1 MTAVILIAMGIAALA
16 MVIGSLMVIVA
27 AFRQSVLWG
36 LAYLFLPFAAFVF
49 IIKYWAE
56 AKAGFVTSM
65 VGFIAVIGAIFAV
78 PEIREGIVKGSTALP
93 AMGAPMETKRDL
105 TAEIQAQRDR
115 IESLEGQFAQA
126 GPVLAREYK
135 DLEIRR
141 KALKA
146 GDEEMIGKFN
156 KDAAAYQKQN
166 AAMKAIPQEVA
177 AAKQALDGLLAER
190 AKSAATAPA
199 GGQRI
204 VMFSTANCGACK
216 MAKQYFAQKGIAYE
230 EFDVNQSRA
239 ANEEFQRLGGR
250 GVPLILVGDKRVEGF
265 SPQALDALLKGV

>member
-1 MTAVILIAMGIAALA
+1 MTLVILIAMGLAALV
-16 MVIGSLMVIVA
+16 MVVGSLMVIVA

-36 LAYLFLPFAAFVF
+36 LAYLFLPFAALVF

-56 AKAGFVTSM
+56 AKAGFLTSM
-65 VGFIAVIGAIFAV
+65 VGFLAVIGAIFAV
-78 PEIREGIVKGSTALP
+78 PEIREGFVKGSTAL
-93 AMGAPMETKRDL
+93 AFLDGTTETKRDL
-105 TAEIQAQRDR
+105 TAEIQVLRDR

-146 GDEEMIGKFN
+146 GDEAMIGRFN
-156 KDAAAYQKQN
+156 EDAAAYQKQN
-166 AAMKAIPQEVA
+166 AQMKAIPQELA
-177 AAKQALDGLLAER
+177 TAKRALDGLLAER
-190 AKSAATAPA
+190 AKSAAAPA
-199 GGQRI
+199 GGRKV
-204 VMFSTANCGACK
+204 VMYSTANCGACK

-250 GVPLILVGDKRVEGF
+250 GVPLILVGEKRMEGF
-265 SPQALDALLKGV
+265 NPQALDALL

>member
-1 MTAVILIAMGIAALA
+1 MTLVILIAMGLAALV

-36 LAYLFLPFAAFVF
+36 LAYLFVPFAALVF

-56 AKAGFVTSM
+56 SKAGFLTSM
-65 VGFIAVIGAIFAV
+65 AGFIAVIGAIFAV
-78 PEIREGIVKGSTALP
+78 PEIREGFVKGSTAL
-93 AMGAPMETKRDL
+93 ASMGAPTETKRDV

-115 IESLEGQFAQA
+115 IESLDGQFAQA

-141 KALKA
+141 KALRA
-146 GDEEMIGKFN
+146 GDEAMIGKFN
-156 KDAAAYQKQN
+156 EDAAAYQKQN
-166 AAMKAIPQEVA
+166 AQMKAIPPELA

-190 AKSAATAPA
+190 AKSAAAPGA
-199 GGQRI
+199 GSGPRI
-204 VMFSTANCGACK
+204 VMYSTANCGACK
-216 MAKQYFAQKGIAYE
+216 MAKQYFAQKGVAYQ
-230 EFDVNQSRA
+230 EFDVQQAGA
-239 ANEEFQRLGGR
+239 ARDEFQRLGGR

-265 SPQALDALLKGV
+265 SSQALDALL